1 MSLCPQMVFSFT
13 SKATVHHRIRICIKE
28 SNLHAAVWPR
38 AAEGRVFLCLAACR
52 YAGRLLKYLIQT
64 YDLTP

>member
-28 SNLHAAVWPR
+28 SNLHAPVWPR
-38 AAEGRVFLCLAACR
+38 AAEAVFFFVSQLAGMRA
-52 YAGRLLKYLIQT
+52 
-64 YDLTP
+64 DF